1 MARRR
6 HGFLAKTLALM
17 ILALACVGG
26 YTVWKWKETRQ
37 TMDHVERAAKAAH
50 RAW

>member
-6 HGFLAKTLALM
+6 HGFMAKLLALVVLGLV
-17 ILALACVGG
+17 IVGAW
-26 YTVWKWKETRQ
+26 TIWKWRGTQ
-37 TMDHVERAAKAAH
+37 DTLDHVERAAKAAH